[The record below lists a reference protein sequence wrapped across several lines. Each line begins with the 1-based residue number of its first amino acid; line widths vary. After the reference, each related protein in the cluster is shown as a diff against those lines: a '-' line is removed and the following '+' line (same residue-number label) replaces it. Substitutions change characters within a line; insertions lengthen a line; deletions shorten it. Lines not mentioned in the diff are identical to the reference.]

1 MRSMRCGRM
10 QICMWCM
17 TVRVR
22 VWRVTEAD
30 VDDVDGRV
38 PETDV
43 PDTAERSRAH
53 VESPACL
60 GMHSIHLLLAAI
72 TLGVR
77 GAFFDWQADWADAS
91 GCVIV
96 SFQLRK
102 AKDEEKIA
110 NLCIPILIP
119 LHISHLP
126 SCP

>member
-1 MRSMRCGRM
+1 M

-77 GAFFDWQADWADAS
+77 GAFFDWQADY
-91 GCVIV
+91 V
-96 SFQLRK
+96 SPSLSLSTYPTFHPALDL
-102 AKDEEKIA
+102 AGSSA
-110 NLCIPILIP
+110 CCCPIW
-119 LHISHLP
+119 
-126 SCP
+126 CC

>member
-1 MRSMRCGRM
+1 M

-77 GAFFDWQADWADAS
+77 GAFFDWQAMYPHPYPSPHIPPSILPLTLPARVPAAVPSGAADTW
-91 GCVIV
+91 
-96 SFQLRK
+96 L
-102 AKDEEKIA
+102 
-110 NLCIPILIP
+110 
-119 LHISHLP
+119 
-126 SCP
+126 